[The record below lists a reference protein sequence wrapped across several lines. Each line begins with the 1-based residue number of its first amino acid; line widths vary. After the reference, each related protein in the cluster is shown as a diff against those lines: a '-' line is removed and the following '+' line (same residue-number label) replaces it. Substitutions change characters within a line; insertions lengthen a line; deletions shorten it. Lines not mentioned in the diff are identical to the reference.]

1 LKRQPKSL
9 EDLLADESYHR
20 FVNGK
25 ATEFEKLE
33 WNEWINQNPVHFK
46 LHNSANKILKNM
58 RIHSTHHPNVRRAR
72 EKLEKELTTKNDLSS
87 IDSLINKTD
96 KGFSW
101 KAFIRMAAVITL
113 ALLTSYYI
121 WGNYKLRQQSHKVPI
136 TTQSLTTDYGVQKTL
151 KLSDG
156 SSIILAPNSSLTF
169 ASDWL
174 SRDIKKISL
183 QGEAYFNIKGKN
195 RTKNK
200 PEFEISTPDG
210 IIRDF
215 GTQFNVSTFNSKT
228 SVVLEKGIVSVLHKN
243 KEDEI
248 RLKPKQMAVI
258 WKNHPE
264 VSVMNVNPKVYTSW
278 TTHVLY
284 FDHTPLRDLAQ
295 TLTNRYGVTIV
306 ASDPALL
313 DKKLSGAIDKTDLK
327 SLLAVVSRVLH
338 IKMTL
343 KSDTIRVQNMDM
355 KTSQNGAI
363 YD

>member
-1 LKRQPKSL
+1 MKRQPKHV

-25 ATEFEKLE
+25 ASEFEKLE
-33 WNEWINQNPVHFK
+33 WNEWINRSPVHFK
-46 LHNSANKILKNM
+46 LHSNAKKILKNM

-72 EKLEKELTTKNDLSS
+72 EKLEKELINKNDLSS
-87 IDSLINKTD
+87 IDSLIEVKD
-96 KGFSW
+96 KGFGLP
-101 KAFIRMAAVITL
+101 AFIRMAAVITV

-121 WGNYKLRQQSHKVPI
+121 WGNYKLRQQSYKEPV

-156 SSIILAPNSSLTF
+156 SSIILAPNSSLTY

-174 SRDIKKISL
+174 SKDIKKISL
-183 QGEAYFNIKGKN
+183 QGEAYFNIKGEH

-215 GTQFNVSTFNSKT
+215 GTQFNVSTFNSET

-243 KEDEI
+243 EEDAI

-264 VSVMNVNPKVYTSW
+264 VSVRNVNPKVYTSW
-278 TTHVLY
+278 TTNVLY

-295 TLTNRYGVTIV
+295 TLTNRYGVTVV

-343 KSDTIRVQNMDM
+343 KSDTIRVQNMDL
-355 KTSQNGAI
+355 KTSQKGAI